1 MPELHKVVKRDGRNV
16 PFDNSKIADAIFQAA
31 TAVGGE
37 DRQTAEDL
45 AEIVTVFLEN
55 NYSDHSPPG
64 IEDIQDLVEKT
75 LIETGHAKTAKTY
88 ILYRE
93 KRARLRGPSEPEHDG
108 HLAAGRSRLARR
120 TAQLGQEQD
129 RRCAGEGG
137 RASRARC
144 V

>member
-55 NYSDHSPPG
+55 NYSDQNPPG
-64 IEDIQDLVEKT
+64 IEDI
-75 LIETGHAKTAKTY
+75 
-88 ILYRE
+88 
-93 KRARLRGPSEPEHDG
+93 
-108 HLAAGRSRLARR
+108 
-120 TAQLGQEQD
+120 
-129 RRCAGEGG
+129 
-137 RASRARC
+137 
-144 V
+144 